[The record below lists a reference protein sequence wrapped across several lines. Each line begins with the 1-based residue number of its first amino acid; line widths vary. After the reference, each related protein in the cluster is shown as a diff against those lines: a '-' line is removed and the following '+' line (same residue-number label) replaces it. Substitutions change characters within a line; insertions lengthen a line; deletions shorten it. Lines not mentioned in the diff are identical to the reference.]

1 MMDAIAKEIEQRK
14 NYLFGTADSNVLD
27 TIYFGGG
34 TPSLLNAN
42 DFEVIFTTLS
52 LNYKWNPDTEIT
64 LECNPD
70 DVTEE
75 KLSLWKK
82 YGVNRLSIGVQSFID
97 NHLLTM
103 NRSHNAAMAIH
114 AVELANKCGIDNIS
128 IDLIYGL
135 PDLSPAD
142 WQENLKTAEQLPIK
156 HISCYALTIEERTA
170 LSHFVKTK
178 KINIPTDE
186 IVITQFKEL
195 VDWAMNNNFD
205 HYEISNFC
213 QPGFHSRHN
222 SNYWSGKN
230 YIGIGPSAHS
240 YNGNTRQWNIANN
253 NAYIDSVTNSKS
265 YFEAETLT
273 QENKYNEYV
282 MIHLRTKAGVDI
294 LQLQQQFGN
303 EYTSHFEKKIAAYVT
318 QNQVVVMQNNYVLTM
333 EGKLF
338 ADAIAGDCFVE
349 VK

>member
-1 MMDAIAKEIEQRK
+1 MVEAIAIEINKR
-14 NYLFGTADSNVLD
+14 NDYLVDENNSNFLE

-34 TPSLLNAN
+34 TPSLLDSS
-42 DFEVIFTTLS
+42 DFEIIFNALS
-52 LNYKWNPDTEIT
+52 KNYKWNSQTEIT

-70 DVTEE
+70 DVTEAQ
-75 KLSLWKK
+75 LTMWKNF
-82 YGVNRLSIGVQSFID
+82 GVNRLSIGVQSFID
-97 NHLLTM
+97 VHLHTM

-114 AVELANKCGIDNIS
+114 AVELAGKLGIDNIS

-135 PDLSPAD
+135 PDLSPTD
-142 WQENLKTAEQLPIK
+142 WQSNLKTAAKLPIK

-186 IVITQFKEL
+186 IVITQFTSL
-195 VDWAMNNNFD
+195 VEWAAQNNFD

-213 QPGFHSRHN
+213 KPGFHSRHN
-222 SNYWSGKN
+222 SNYWSGKS
-230 YIGIGPSAHS
+230 YVGIGPSAHS
-240 YNGNTRQWNIANN
+240 YNGSSRQWNIANN
-253 NAYIDSVTNSKS
+253 NTYIDCVLNEKS
-265 YFEAETLT
+265 FFEKEMLT
-273 QENKYNEYV
+273 TENKYNEYV

-294 LQLQQQFGN
+294 LQLQQQFGK
-303 EYTSHFEKKIAAYVT
+303 EYTSYFEKKIAAYVA
-318 QNQVVVMQNNYVLTM
+318 QNQVVVMQNNYALTM

-349 VK
+349 V

>member
-1 MMDAIAKEIEQRK
+1 
-14 NYLFGTADSNVLD
+14 
-27 TIYFGGG
+27 
-34 TPSLLNAN
+34 
-42 DFEVIFTTLS
+42 
-52 LNYKWNPDTEIT
+52 
-64 LECNPD
+64 
-70 DVTEE
+70 
-75 KLSLWKK
+75 
-82 YGVNRLSIGVQSFID
+82 
-97 NHLLTM
+97 
-103 NRSHNAAMAIH
+103 
-114 AVELANKCGIDNIS
+114 
-128 IDLIYGL
+128 
-135 PDLSPAD
+135 
-142 WQENLKTAEQLPIK
+142 PIK

>member
-1 MMDAIAKEIEQRK
+1 MMDAIAKEIEHRK
-14 NYLFGTADSNVLD
+14 NYLFGTAESNVLD

-75 KLSLWKK
+75 KLMLWKK
-82 YGVNRLSIGVQSFID
+82 YGINRLSIGVQSFID

-142 WQENLKTAEQLPIK
+142 WQANLKTAEQLPIN

-213 QPGFHSRHN
+213 KVGFHSRHN
-222 SNYWSGKN
+222 SSYWSGKN

-240 YNGNTRQWNIANN
+240 YNGHSRQWNIANN
-253 NAYIDSVTNSKS
+253 NAYIDSVTNSKP

-303 EYTSHFEKKIAAYVT
+303 EYTSHFEKKIAAYVA
-318 QNQVVVMQNNYVLTM
+318 QNQVVVMQNNYALTM

-349 VK
+349 V